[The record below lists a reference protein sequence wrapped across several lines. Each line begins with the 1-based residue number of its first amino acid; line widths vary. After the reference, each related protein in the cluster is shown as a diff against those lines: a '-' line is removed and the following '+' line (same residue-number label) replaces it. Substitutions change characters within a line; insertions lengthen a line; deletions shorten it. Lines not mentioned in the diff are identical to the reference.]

1 MRNRLFLLIATLLF
15 SIASALAQ
23 DLASLVITV
32 ADPTAALIPG
42 ATVSLTERSRGIIHQ
57 GETNANGFYSFN
69 SLPAGD
75 YLLTV
80 EKTGFSK
87 YIIDRVTLSVRDR
100 QILHVELKVAAAA
113 GAAVTVSAATDPVST
128 DPTLGIVLSHEYV
141 ENLPNNGRS
150 IESEIALSTGVT
162 PSPDGIDFN
171 ANGLRSNTNYYTMD
185 GLSVNRPIGT
195 TGGFGGGRFG
205 GGADGGA
212 TGGGSASSELI
223 SIDAM
228 QEMRVQTSSFAP
240 EFGRSPGAQIVI
252 TSRGGSNTYHGSL
265 YDYLR
270 NQRFDA
276 NDWFANQSGFAR
288 GAERQD
294 RPGGTFGGAIIKN
307 KTFFFVNVEHLSLVS
322 PTSVI
327 ASVPNVAT
335 RLAASP
341 ALRPFLDAFPLPNG
355 VALDAFTSQ
364 YRAVVSNPSSSNT
377 GSLRLDQVINATT
390 TAFVRVSY
398 SPSYTQSRAS
408 QQITPNVL
416 TFGDVHSE
424 TGSAGVTKTFHNG
437 FVNDARFNYSKY
449 VNDSNSIMDNFG
461 GAIPLTDAE
470 VFPKNVTNATGAFN
484 LSAFGLAGY
493 SYDNRNENDQAQ
505 YNVVDSLSHTS
516 GAHQLKFGGDY
527 RKLLGTT
534 VRKPYSENVS
544 FNGVDG
550 NTNALVT
557 GLALNAQVVSHLPEV
572 YPTYTNYSAYAQDT
586 WRATRWT
593 TITYGLRWDLNPAPT
608 ARQGPQPFALSNDSI
623 AGVTQNSPLYQTAW
637 FNVAPRFGIAYNMD
651 ERPGHEMMLRAGV
664 GMFYD
669 LGYGVTGGAF
679 NGAPY
684 SNIRTISNVT
694 FPLSIANLN
703 APGLP
708 ATRPYGQVFSA
719 DTNLQ
724 APRVTQWNATWEHSF
739 GVGQVLTL
747 SYVGTMGR
755 NLSRTSTQAAYN
767 GAFDILTTATNGAE
781 SDYHGAQLQ
790 FRKRL
795 SSSLQL
801 QAGWTYSHS
810 IDSASSD
817 AGGGGFASLFNSGD
831 RGSSDYDIRHV
842 VNVSGT
848 YRIPAPKDGM
858 MYRPIRNWFLDF
870 VGTART
876 GLPFDIQ
883 GVSTTTSTITTST
896 GTVTTTTQGLFASVR
911 PDYLG
916 QSVWISD
923 NSVPGGRRIN
933 LAAFSV
939 PTGFAQGDLGRNVL
953 RGFGE
958 YQLDLGVRKQI
969 NITERVRLNL
979 AVQGYNITNHPNF
992 ANVTPNE
999 GGNMSSPNF
1008 GIVTQMLNQSFGS
1021 AGVTSLYRTGG
1032 PRSMELS
1039 VRLQF

>member
-1 MRNRLFLLIATLLF
+1 
-15 SIASALAQ
+15 
-23 DLASLVITV
+23 
-32 ADPTAALIPG
+32 
-42 ATVSLTERSRGIIHQ
+42 
-57 GETNANGFYSFN
+57 
-69 SLPAGD
+69 
-75 YLLTV
+75 
-80 EKTGFSK
+80 
-87 YIIDRVTLSVRDR
+87 
-100 QILHVELKVAAAA
+100 
-113 GAAVTVSAATDPVST
+113 
-128 DPTLGIVLSHEYV
+128 
-141 ENLPNNGRS
+141 
-150 IESEIALSTGVT
+150 
-162 PSPDGIDFN
+162 
-171 ANGLRSNTNYYTMD
+171 
-185 GLSVNRPIGT
+185 
-195 TGGFGGGRFG
+195 
-205 GGADGGA
+205 
-212 TGGGSASSELI
+212 
-223 SIDAM
+223 M

-240 EFGRSPGAQIVI
+240 EFGRSPGAQIVM
-252 TSRGGSNTYHGSL
+252 TSRGGSNSLHGSL

-288 GAERQD
+288 GAERQS
-294 RPGGTFGGAIIKN
+294 RPGGTFGGPIIKN
-307 KTFFFVNVEHLSLVS
+307 RTFFFVNIEHLSLVS

-335 RLAASP
+335 RLAASST
-341 ALRPFLDAFPLPNG
+341 LRPFLDAFPLPNG

-377 GSLRLDQVINATT
+377 GSLRIDQVINGST
-390 TAFVRVSY
+390 TAFARISY

-424 TGSAGVTKTFHNG
+424 TGSAGVTQTFKSG
-437 FVNDARFNYSKY
+437 FVNDVRFNYSKY

-470 VFPKNVTNATGAFN
+470 VFPKNVTNTTGAFN
-484 LSAFGLAGY
+484 LNAFGLAGY

-505 YNVVDSLSHTS
+505 YNVVDSLSHTA

-534 VRKPYSENVS
+534 VRKPYSESVS

-557 GLALNAQVVSHLPEV
+557 GLALNAQVVSHSPEV

-586 WRATRWT
+586 WRATQWT

-608 ARQGPQPFALSNDSI
+608 ARQGPAPFALSNDPI
-623 AGVTQNSPLYQTAW
+623 AGVTQNQPLYQTAW

-664 GMFYD
+664 GVFYD

-684 SNIRTISNVT
+684 SNVRTISNVT
-694 FPLSIANLN
+694 FPLTIANLN
-703 APGLP
+703 PPGLP

-724 APRVTQWNATWEHSF
+724 APRVIQWNVTWEHSF

-747 SYVGTMGR
+747 SYVGTQGR
-755 NLSRTSTQAAYN
+755 NLSRTSTQAAYT
-767 GAFDILTTATNGAE
+767 AAYDVVTTATNGAE
-781 SDYHGAQLQ
+781 SDYNGAQVQ

-795 SSSLQL
+795 SSSLQI

-817 AGGGGFASLFNSGD
+817 ACGGGFASLFNSGD
-831 RGSSDYDIRHV
+831 RGNSDYDIRHV

-848 YRIPAPKDGM
+848 YRIPVPKSGM
-858 MYRPIRNWFLDF
+858 LYSPIRNWFFDF

-876 GLPFDIQ
+876 GLPFGIQ
-883 GVSTTTSTITTST
+883 GISTTTSTVTTSS
-896 GTVTTTTQGLFASVR
+896 GTVTTTTAGLFANVR

-923 NSVPGGRRIN
+923 PSVPGGRRIN
-933 LAAFSV
+933 LAAFSI

-958 YQLDLGVRKQI
+958 YQLDLGIRKQI
-969 NITERVRLNL
+969 NLTERVRLNL
-979 AVQGYNITNHPNF
+979 AAQGYNVTNHPNF

-999 GGNMSSPNF
+999 RWQHVEPELRHRDANAESVVRQRRGHVFVPHGRSAFDGVIDPSSVLNE
-1008 GIVTQMLNQSFGS
+1008 IVTYHEAQFHFIFPRCNMAVADALLRRRRDRERHPQIQLRRARRFHRVEAVDTTTTTASTTKPIADYSYTGS
-1021 AGVTSLYRTGG
+1021 STSSHYTGG
-1032 PRSMELS
+1032 PVFEMRLTKHIWVGAELS
-1039 VRLQF
+1039 FHHASYAQVTDIRTGKADPNAGTDNRPLTILTDNSMANYWDIPMLVRYRGLRESGKFKRFYPNRRRYIPPRGPRPDGQ